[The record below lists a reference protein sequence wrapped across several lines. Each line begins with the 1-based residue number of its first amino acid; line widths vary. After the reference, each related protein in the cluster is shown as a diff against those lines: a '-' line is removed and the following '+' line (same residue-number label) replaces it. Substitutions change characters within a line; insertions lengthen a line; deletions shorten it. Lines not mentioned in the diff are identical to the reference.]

1 MIYFFILFLVLT
13 FLVYSVYTKA
23 SYIESVD
30 NFSLEFFHSLQSK
43 ALDIFFG
50 IFTWLG
56 SLWILFP
63 LFFILLFTLIRQ
75 HLYTLTLSISV
86 GFFGAIATT
95 YSLKYILDKQRPHLY
110 EVIGELPPDPSF
122 PSAHTTQ
129 IVIFALLI
137 VLVIF
142 HLQFV
147 YKYPIAIVAFCS
159 IITVALSRIYL
170 QVHYLSDVIAGA
182 IIAILWAMISYYILY
197 RQGAA

>member
-23 SYIESVD
+23 SYIESLD
-30 NFSLEFFHSLQSK
+30 NSSLEFFHTLQSK
-43 ALDIFFG
+43 LLDIFFEF
-50 IFTWLG
+50 FTWLG

-63 LFFILLFTLIRQ
+63 LFFILLFALIRQ
-75 HLYTLTLSISV
+75 HLYTLSLSISV

-129 IVIFALLI
+129 IVIFSLLI
-137 VLVIF
+137 ILVVF
-142 HLQFV
+142 HLELF
-147 YKYPIAIVAFCS
+147 YKYPVALAALSSILIVA
-159 IITVALSRIYL
+159 ISRIYL

-182 IIAILWAMISYYILY
+182 IIATLWAMISYYILY
-197 RQGAA
+197 KQGAV